1 MSKVKFSYYEGNIKF
16 KESLGSVSLDYFIN
30 SVKNPKPKFEELFKQ
45 IKEATDAKDTKLKR
59 KLKQCLYSFTPS
71 VIIPYGKSRSYFYIK
86 SFTGLMQID
95 FDGID
100 SFQKAT
106 ELKVKIFDN
115 EPEIVCAFLSPSRKG
130 IKCLMKTEIPTNI
143 EHYKAMHKAMV
154 NEFEKYGYLDYSTKN
169 AVLPMFLSY
178 DENILYRSFEEVE
191 KWSNTDYSKPEYVR
205 LNDSPTQQNISFS
218 NKSNSDKYN
227 YEKTIRILKN
237 KFSNIINNGH
247 PQVVSASLILGSRS
261 GAGYIDKNEAIAI
274 LMELIESNNYLQK
287 NCKGYTH
294 TAKWSFEN
302 GYKSPKYY

>member
-16 KESLGSVSLDYFIN
+16 KESLGNVSLDYFIKTI
-30 SVKNPKPKFEELFKQ
+30 KNPKPKFEELFRK

-59 KLKQCLYSFTPS
+59 KLKQSLYSFTPS
-71 VIIPYGKSRSYFYIK
+71 VIIPYSKSRSYFYIK

-95 FDGID
+95 FDGIE

-106 ELKVKIFDN
+106 KLKVKIFDN

-130 IKCLMKTEIPTNI
+130 VKCLMRTEIPKDI
-143 EHYKAMHKAMV
+143 DHYKAMHKAMA
-154 NEFEKYGYLDYSTKN
+154 NKFEKYGYLDDSTKN

-178 DENILYRSFEEVE
+178 DANILYRSFEEAE

-218 NKSNSDKYN
+218 NISNSNKYN
-227 YEKTIRILKN
+227 YEKTIRILKT
-237 KFSNIINNGH
+237 KFSNIVDNGH

-261 GAGYIDKNEAIAI
+261 GAGYIDKSEAISI
-274 LMELIESNNYLQK
+274 LIELIESNNYLQK
-287 NCKGYTH
+287 NCKGYIH